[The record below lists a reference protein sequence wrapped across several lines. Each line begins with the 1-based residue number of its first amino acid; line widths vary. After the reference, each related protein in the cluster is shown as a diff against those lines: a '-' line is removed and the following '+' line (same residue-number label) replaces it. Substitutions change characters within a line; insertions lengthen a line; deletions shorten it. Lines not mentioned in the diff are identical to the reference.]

1 MGPGGVTMRQRKR
14 SRIVKLYFRDS
25 NKVMRS
31 IPHLQALVRD
41 DEMVKVYTLQPGQY
55 GKTIYE
61 VKE

>member
-1 MGPGGVTMRQRKR
+1 MRQRKR

-41 DEMVKVYTLQPGQY
+41 DELVKMYTLQPGQY
-55 GKTIYE
+55 GKIIYE